1 MNSIPATRL
10 FWYDRAPGQG
20 VIESGGSSMWRFQAG
35 LRAGCAA
42 VAVVSGMPALAQ
54 STFTVPAGSTQT
66 VSTQISD
73 NGSASVTLT
82 LTGGGT
88 LVLTNAANS
97 YTGGSVVTGNST
109 VRVDTDHELGGT
121 TGPLTLGDGS
131 SSGTLSLT
139 NTAAD
144 SSNRKITLGAGG
156 GRINTSTASF
166 TLGGTIA
173 GPGGLTLGGGGGTL
187 ALTATNTFSG
197 GTTILGG
204 STVQI
209 GADSAL
215 GAVGGALTLGDA
227 SGTGIG
233 SLSLAA
239 GATGA
244 SSRGVVLRSGGE
256 IVTGSGASWTFS
268 GPISGSGALI
278 VGGSGTI
285 TLSGSNSFTGG
296 TTILGGSTVRIASE
310 AALGNGGT
318 LTLGDTGGSG
328 TGTLSLASGA
338 TQTSTRGIVLRG
350 GGEIDTGSNALWS
363 LRGTISGTGG
373 LTLGGTGAVVLAGTN
388 TYSGG
393 TTVLAGA
400 ALQVGADA
408 ALGNATAGIT
418 LGDASAAGTL
428 DLVNTAAVSSGRS
441 ITLAAGG
448 GVINTTTSTWTFTA
462 PVIGAGG
469 LTVGG
474 SGTLILDGINTY
486 SGTTKVTG
494 GRLEIGDAAST
505 GASLSGDV
513 TVSGGTLSGHGSI
526 LGSLTNTA
534 GIVAPG
540 GSIGT
545 LTVGSY
551 TQSSSGTLTIEVSPT
566 GASQLKSTGPVSL
579 NGNLNLVFDPGFYN
593 SKTYQIVTAPS
604 ITGTFATVSG
614 SLGVGFSQTL
624 SYGATAV
631 NLLLTQLTML
641 PENPTVYT
649 ALTSSAI
656 EDAQRAIGVL
666 RSRLTD
672 SRTSAMVDR
681 LRISGNIARRDGNAP
696 GASTYG
702 SWVRGFG
709 GFGTVSASNG
719 TPGYDVKGGG
729 FLAGVDFPINAG
741 SGAVGVAFGYT
752 LAGVD
757 EHGGASGTVNTP
769 RLGIY
774 GGYWFGGLALDG
786 SLDFGLPSFK
796 GTRPIAGL
804 GASSKGNFEGTE
816 ISGAIEGSLPMRIG
830 PVAVTPA
837 LGFDYSFLDEKDF
850 SESGTAFDING
861 HSQRVQSLRPFLSV
875 IAAARFD
882 VGNRTAVEP
891 ELRAFYAYETLSNAR
906 RLIYQAPS
914 NAIDFLSDG
923 ARPGRGI
930 IGVEAGLTVE
940 TSRAMA
946 FGLAAGVE
954 HSGNVTDTTVN
965 ASFRYRF

>member
-1 MNSIPATRL
+1 MR
-10 FWYDRAPGQG
+10 
-20 VIESGGSSMWRFQAG
+20 RFKAG
-35 LRAGCAA
+35 LRAGCAMVA
-42 VAVVSGMPALAQ
+42 VASGMPALAQ
-54 STFTVPAGSTQT
+54 TAFTVPTGSTQT
-66 VSTQISD
+66 VSTQITD
-73 NGSASVTLT
+73 NGSSTVTLT

-88 LVLTNAANS
+88 LVLTNAANN

-109 VRVDTDHELGGT
+109 VRIDTDHELGGA
-121 TGPLTLGDGS
+121 TGPLALGDGS

-144 SSNRKITLGAGG
+144 SSTRRIALGAGG

-166 TLGGTIA
+166 TLGGAIT
-173 GPGGLTLGGGGGTL
+173 GPGGLTVGGGGGTL
-187 ALTATNTFSG
+187 TLTATNAFSG

-209 GADSAL
+209 GADNAL
-215 GAVGGALTLGDA
+215 GTAAGVLTLGDT

-233 SLSLAA
+233 TLSLAA
-239 GATGA
+239 GATGT
-244 SSRGVVLRSGGE
+244 SGRGVVLRSGGE
-256 IVTGSGASWTFS
+256 VVTGSGTSWTFS
-268 GPISGSGALI
+268 GPISGNGALT
-278 VGGSGTI
+278 VGGAGTL
-285 TLSGSNSFTGG
+285 TLSGTNTFTGG
-296 TTILGGSTVRIASE
+296 TTILGGSTVQVASD
-310 AALGNGGT
+310 AALGNKGT

-328 TGTLSLASGA
+328 IGTLSLASGA
-338 TQTSTRGIVLRG
+338 TQTSSRGVVLRGG
-350 GGEIDTGSNALWS
+350 GGEIDTGSHAIWS
-363 LRGTISGTGG
+363 FGGTISGTGG
-373 LTLGGTGAVVLAGTN
+373 LTVGGTGVVALAGTN
-388 TYSGG
+388 TYGGG

-400 ALQVGADA
+400 ALQVDGDA
-408 ALGNATAGIT
+408 ALGNATAGVT

-428 DLVNTAAVSSGRS
+428 DLVNTAAVSSGRA

-462 PVIGAGG
+462 PVTGAGG
-469 LTVGG
+469 LTAGG
-474 SGTLILDGINTY
+474 TGTLILDGVNTY
-486 SGTTKVTG
+486 SGITKVIG
-494 GRLEIGDAAST
+494 GTLVIGDAAST

-526 LGSLTNTA
+526 LGSLTNTS

-579 NGNLNLVFDPGFYN
+579 DGKLNLVFDPGFYN
-593 SKTYQIVTAPS
+593 SKTYQIVAAPS

-631 NLLLTQLTML
+631 SLLLTQLTVL

-681 LRISGNIARRDGNAP
+681 LRISGNIERRDSNAP
-696 GASTYG
+696 GASAYG

-709 GFGTVSASNG
+709 GFGTVSASSSA
-719 TPGYDVKGGG
+719 PGYDVKGGG
-729 FLAGVDFPINAG
+729 FLAGVDFPVDSGA
-741 SGAVGVAFGYT
+741 GAVGVAFGYT
-752 LAGVD
+752 LTGVD
-757 EHGGASGTVNTP
+757 EHGDASGSVNTP

-816 ISGAIEGSLPMRIG
+816 ISGAIEGGLPMRIG

-837 LGFDYSFLDEKDF
+837 LGFDYSFLDEKAF

-861 HSQRVQSLRPFLSV
+861 HSQRVQSLRPFVSV
-875 IAAARFD
+875 TAAARFD

-891 ELRAFYAYETLSNAR
+891 ELRVVYAYETLSNAR
-906 RLIYQAPS
+906 HLVYQAPS

-923 ARPGRGI
+923 VRPGRGI
-930 IGVEAGLTVE
+930 IGIEAGLTVE

-946 FGLAAGVE
+946 FSLTAGVE